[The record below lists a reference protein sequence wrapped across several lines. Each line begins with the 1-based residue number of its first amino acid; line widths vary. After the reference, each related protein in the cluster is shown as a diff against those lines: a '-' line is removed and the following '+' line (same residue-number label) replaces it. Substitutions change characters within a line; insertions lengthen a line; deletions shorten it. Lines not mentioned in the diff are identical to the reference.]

1 MQRVEYQPLI
11 VDKEPVEEPKSCHS
25 SFQDIT
31 FVISL
36 AVQLAVLIFSLVTLG
51 IGNPPPLL
59 QLILV
64 LETVVQAVEF
74 CWYAVIGGLYFFKK
88 MTFSVAWRYVDWVI
102 TTPVMLITL
111 FFLVIYFHEPC
122 METGKLV
129 DFPGFAGL
137 LALIVLADWAML
149 LVGVIVEANLCEIR
163 KKRWAW
169 YLLFLGFIPLC
180 LAFIPHVLAASER
193 PSESAVAVIVPTF
206 VLWGLYG
213 VVAIAAYGDDRAQWR
228 NGFYNVLGKS
238 TARPPL
244 PCTRAHPP
252 PLHYRPAL
260 EKFGGRRR
268 FHHRVRGRL
277 RGGAGRRGR
286 GRAVVPENGN
296 EFDLRRHREPAA
308 GAAAG
313 GRAQLDGWLRV
324 HLDPGLLLRLWLDGD
339 MVLSQIGLRQQQHVW
354 RLPPVRVW

>member
-11 VDKEPVEEPKSCHS
+11 NGKESVEEPGCHY
-25 SFQDIT
+25 SFQDVT

-36 AVQLAVLIFSLVTLG
+36 VVQLGVLIFSLVTLG

-64 LETVVQAVEF
+64 LETIVQGVEF
-74 CWYAVIGGLYFFKK
+74 VWYAVIGALYFFKK
-88 MTFSVAWRYVDWVI
+88 KHFGVEYRYIDWVI
-102 TTPVMLITL
+102 TTPIMLITL

-163 KKRWAW
+163 KRRWAW

-193 PSESAVAVIVPTF
+193 PSEEAVAVIVPTF
-206 VLWGLYG
+206 ILWTLYG
-213 VVAIAAYGDDRAQWR
+213 IVAIAAYGDDRAQWR
-228 NGFYNVLGKS
+228 NGFYNVLDLLSKNLAGIVVSIVAFQAALADAAADEPSYLK
-238 TARPPL
+238 TAMNL
-244 PCTRAHPP
+244 ISGVTASPP
-252 PLHYRPAL
+252 PAPPPAEEPNWTAGYVFISILGFCCVCGWTVTWYSLKSDYDNSNTYGGYR
-260 EKFGGRRR
+260 R
-268 FHHRVRGRL
+268 
-277 RGGAGRRGR
+277 
-286 GRAVVPENGN
+286 
-296 EFDLRRHREPAA
+296 
-308 GAAAG
+308 
-313 GRAQLDGWLRV
+313 
-324 HLDPGLLLRLWLDGD
+324 
-339 MVLSQIGLRQQQHVW
+339 
-354 RLPPVRVW
+354 

>member
-11 VDKEPVEEPKSCHS
+11 NGKESVEEPKSCHY
-25 SFQDIT
+25 SFQDVT

-36 AVQLAVLIFSLVTLG
+36 VVQLGVLIFSLVTLG

-64 LETVVQAVEF
+64 LETIVQGVEF
-74 CWYAVIGGLYFFKK
+74 VWYAVIGALYFFKK
-88 MTFSVAWRYVDWVI
+88 KHFGVEYRYIDWVI
-102 TTPVMLITL
+102 TTPIMLITL

-163 KKRWAW
+163 KRRWAW

-193 PSESAVAVIVPTF
+193 PSEEAVAVIVPTF
-206 VLWGLYG
+206 ILWTLYG
-213 VVAIAAYGDDRAQWR
+213 IVAIAAYGDDRAQWR
-228 NGFYNVLGKS
+228 NGFYNVLDLLSKNLAGIVVS
-238 TARPPL
+238 IVAFHAECVAAATEEPSLLQSAVNLISGVTAS
-244 PCTRAHPP
+244 PP
-252 PLHYRPAL
+252 PAPPPPQEPNWTAGYVFISILGFCCVCGWTVTWYSLKSDYDNSNTYGGYR
-260 EKFGGRRR
+260 R
-268 FHHRVRGRL
+268 
-277 RGGAGRRGR
+277 
-286 GRAVVPENGN
+286 
-296 EFDLRRHREPAA
+296 
-308 GAAAG
+308 
-313 GRAQLDGWLRV
+313 
-324 HLDPGLLLRLWLDGD
+324 
-339 MVLSQIGLRQQQHVW
+339 
-354 RLPPVRVW
+354 

>member
-11 VDKEPVEEPKSCHS
+11 VGKEPAEEPKGCHS

-36 AVQLAVLIFSLVTLG
+36 VVQLAVLIFSLVTLG

-64 LETVVQAVEF
+64 LETIVQGVEF
-74 CWYAVIGGLYFFKK
+74 VWYAVIGALYFFKK
-88 MTFSVAWRYVDWVI
+88 KHFGVEYRYIDWVI
-102 TTPVMLITL
+102 TTPIMLVTL
-111 FFLVIYFHEPC
+111 FFLVIYFHFPC
-122 METGKLV
+122 LEVAKLV

-137 LALIVLADWAML
+137 LVLIVLADWAML

-180 LAFIPHVLAASER
+180 LAFIPHVLAAAER

-206 VLWGLYG
+206 ILWSLYG

-228 NGFYNVLGKS
+228 NAFYNILDLLSKNLAGIVVSIIAFQEECVAALADAAADEPSYLK
-238 TARPPL
+238 TAMNL
-244 PCTRAHPP
+244 ISGVTASPP
-252 PLHYRPAL
+252 PAPPPAEEPNWTAGYVFISIL
-260 EKFGGRRR
+260 GFCCVCGWTVTWYSLKSDYDNSKMFGGY
-268 FHHRVRGRL
+268 GR
-277 RGGAGRRGR
+277 
-286 GRAVVPENGN
+286 
-296 EFDLRRHREPAA
+296 
-308 GAAAG
+308 
-313 GRAQLDGWLRV
+313 
-324 HLDPGLLLRLWLDGD
+324 
-339 MVLSQIGLRQQQHVW
+339 
-354 RLPPVRVW
+354 